1 MRPANQPAHGR
12 DSSPDVCTLRA
23 AKTHPVPALHCR
35 RGLDAGIGL
44 TFTVLA
50 VRLMTS
56 LLFGVSPID
65 PTTCA
70 VVAVGLIGAALL
82 ACYVPAARAAS
93 MNPVDALR
101 AD

>member
-1 MRPANQPAHGR
+1 
-12 DSSPDVCTLRA
+12 
-23 AKTHPVPALHCR
+23 
-35 RGLDAGIGL
+35 
-44 TFTVLA
+44 
-50 VRLMTS
+50 MTS

-65 PTTCA
+65 PTYA